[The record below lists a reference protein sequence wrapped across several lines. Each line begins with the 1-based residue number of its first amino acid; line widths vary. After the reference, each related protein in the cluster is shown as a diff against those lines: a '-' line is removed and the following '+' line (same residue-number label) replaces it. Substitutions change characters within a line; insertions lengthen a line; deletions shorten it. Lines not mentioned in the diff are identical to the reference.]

1 MGKKA
6 VIYIKESLE
15 ELELLHK
22 KTRKH
27 RVKKRIKSLILTKQ
41 QTYSTRVELAEHLSV
56 DVKTLFVWTK
66 TYKSLGLTAM
76 INATSGGSHN
86 HVITKEIRESL
97 SAKLHN
103 STEPLQGYSDAVLW
117 IKDNLNID
125 VNYHTLRSFMIT
137 NFGSK
142 LKQPRKSH
150 YKKDEKAFE
159 TFKKTSVT
167 S

>member
-15 ELELLHK
+15 ELEILYK

-27 RVKKRIKSLILTKQ
+27 QAKKRINSLILTKKS
-41 QTYSTRVELAEHLSV
+41 TYSTREKLAKHLSV
-56 DVKTLFVWTK
+56 DTKTLFTWTK
-66 TYKSLGLTAM
+66 TYKLLGLTAM
-76 INATSGGSHN
+76 INATSGGSRN
-86 HVITKEIRESL
+86 HVISKEIRESL
-97 SAKLHN
+97 STKLHN
-103 STEPLQGYSDAVLW
+103 SKEPLQGYNDAVLW
-117 IKDNLNID
+117 IKNDLDID
-125 VNYHTLRSFMIT
+125 VNYHTLQSFMIT

-150 YKKDEKAFE
+150 YKKSEKAFE
-159 TFKKTSVT
+159 SFKKTSIT

>member
-6 VIYIKESLE
+6 VIHIKESLD
-15 ELELLHK
+15 ELEILYK

-27 RVKKRIKSLILTKQ
+27 KVKKRIKSLILTKQ
-41 QTYSTRVELAEHLSV
+41 QTYSTRSEIAKHLSV
-56 DVKTLFVWTK
+56 DTKTLFTWTK
-66 TYKSLGLTAM
+66 IYKSLGLTAM

-86 HVITKEIRESL
+86 HVVTDEIRESL
-97 SAKLHN
+97 SIKLHN
-103 STEPLQGYSDAVLW
+103 STEPLQSYTDAVLW
-117 IKDNLNID
+117 VKDNLNID

-159 TFKKTSVT
+159 AFKKTSVT

>member
-6 VIYIKESLE
+6 VIHIKESLE
-15 ELELLHK
+15 ELKILHK

-27 RVKKRIKSLILTKQ
+27 QVKKRINSLILTKQ
-41 QTYSTRVELAEHLSV
+41 QTYSTRAELAKHLGV

-66 TYKSLGLTAM
+66 TYTSLGLTAL
-76 INATSGGSHN
+76 INATSGGSRN
-86 HVITKEIRESL
+86 HVITKEIRDSL
-97 SAKLHN
+97 FTKLHN

-117 IKDNLNID
+117 VKDTLNID

-150 YKKDEKAFE
+150 YKKDEEAFE
-159 TFKKTSVT
+159 AFKKTSVT